1 MSSTFSLRLI
11 LGLVTLVTVLTTAGL
26 IHIPWQYTATRN
38 VEDTIR
44 ALDRQISA
52 QVTHEIN
59 TLFTNARSTVEAVRT
74 VLFQRVIRTT
84 DAAKREFLFL
94 AHLQSHESL
103 SWVSFGFPNG
113 DLFAARKTA
122 DGAVQMVETIW
133 RPEQKDAQLR
143 IDHYEAADGDIWFQR
158 RELGD
163 AKLFAPELAWYKAA
177 IGQIDETMSVWTDI
191 HALPLDSG
199 PGVSAAVELKL
210 FEAPVGV
217 VSVSVALR
225 QISRFLDTLE
235 VGRSGSVYVVDSDGA
250 LVAAKSNTTAG
261 TDAGIVRL
269 QLALQS
275 LAENGVELAN
285 IRQVT
290 QWRATDAAGLSY
302 YLGASAL
309 PTQNWTVL
317 TVIPESDFLSEIS
330 ANNQRLI
337 LALGLFV
344 VLIAVIAIVASRR
357 VIDRPLAQIL
367 TQMRHIEA
375 FELDR
380 VRTVSSRISE
390 VASLSAALTQMTQ
403 GLSGFGRYLPVELV
417 RALVARGRADKPE
430 SRDATILYLDLQ
442 GFTRIGEQSTPEA
455 LVDLLNEFF
464 SVVNNHI
471 LGHGGSVIQFQ
482 GDAILAAFNIPS
494 ENADHATCAVNAA
507 LAIDADLRERRFGD
521 NIQLVARIG
530 LNSGR
535 VVAGTVG
542 SAERANYTIHG
553 DAVNLAARLE
563 NLNKQ
568 HGTRIIASADTLAG
582 TKVTVRAR
590 ALGEV
595 TVRGKARAVA
605 VFSLA

>member
-1 MSSTFSLRLI
+1 M
-11 LGLVTLVTVLTTAGL
+11 
-26 IHIPWQYTATRN
+26 
-38 VEDTIR
+38 
-44 ALDRQISA
+44 
-52 QVTHEIN
+52 
-59 TLFTNARSTVEAVRT
+59 LFR
-74 VLFQRVIRTT
+74 RVIRTT

-163 AKLFAPELAWYKAA
+163 AKLFAPELAWCKAA
-177 IGQIDETMSVWTDI
+177 MGQTDETMSVWTDI

-275 LAENGVELAN
+275 LADNGVELAS

-302 YLGASAL
+302 YLGA
-309 PTQNWTVL
+309 
-317 TVIPESDFLSEIS
+317 
-330 ANNQRLI
+330 
-337 LALGLFV
+337 
-344 VLIAVIAIVASRR
+344 
-357 VIDRPLAQIL
+357 
-367 TQMRHIEA
+367 
-375 FELDR
+375 
-380 VRTVSSRISE
+380 
-390 VASLSAALTQMTQ
+390 
-403 GLSGFGRYLPVELV
+403 
-417 RALVARGRADKPE
+417 
-430 SRDATILYLDLQ
+430 
-442 GFTRIGEQSTPEA
+442 
-455 LVDLLNEFF
+455 
-464 SVVNNHI
+464 
-471 LGHGGSVIQFQ
+471 
-482 GDAILAAFNIPS
+482 
-494 ENADHATCAVNAA
+494 
-507 LAIDADLRERRFGD
+507 
-521 NIQLVARIG
+521 
-530 LNSGR
+530 
-535 VVAGTVG
+535 
-542 SAERANYTIHG
+542 
-553 DAVNLAARLE
+553 
-563 NLNKQ
+563 
-568 HGTRIIASADTLAG
+568 
-582 TKVTVRAR
+582 
-590 ALGEV
+590 
-595 TVRGKARAVA
+595 
-605 VFSLA
+605 

>member
-1 MSSTFSLRLI
+1 
-11 LGLVTLVTVLTTAGL
+11 
-26 IHIPWQYTATRN
+26 
-38 VEDTIR
+38 
-44 ALDRQISA
+44 
-52 QVTHEIN
+52 
-59 TLFTNARSTVEAVRT
+59 
-74 VLFQRVIRTT
+74 
-84 DAAKREFLFL
+84 
-94 AHLQSHESL
+94 
-103 SWVSFGFPNG
+103 
-113 DLFAARKTA
+113 
-122 DGAVQMVETIW
+122 
-133 RPEQKDAQLR
+133 
-143 IDHYEAADGDIWFQR
+143 
-158 RELGD
+158 
-163 AKLFAPELAWYKAA
+163 
-177 IGQIDETMSVWTDI
+177 MSVWTDI

-367 TQMRHIEA
+367 AQMRHIEA

-417 RALVARGRADKPE
+417 RALVARG
-430 SRDATILYLDLQ
+430 
-442 GFTRIGEQSTPEA
+442 
-455 LVDLLNEFF
+455 
-464 SVVNNHI
+464 
-471 LGHGGSVIQFQ
+471 
-482 GDAILAAFNIPS
+482 
-494 ENADHATCAVNAA
+494 
-507 LAIDADLRERRFGD
+507 
-521 NIQLVARIG
+521 
-530 LNSGR
+530 
-535 VVAGTVG
+535 
-542 SAERANYTIHG
+542 
-553 DAVNLAARLE
+553 
-563 NLNKQ
+563 
-568 HGTRIIASADTLAG
+568 
-582 TKVTVRAR
+582 
-590 ALGEV
+590 
-595 TVRGKARAVA
+595 
-605 VFSLA
+605 